1 MGFLSSRTALLIVG
15 ALGSL
20 TAIASLQAPIQS
32 NDTASSRA
40 AQPQIF
46 PPAPTYRFPNGKSL
60 VFTAEWHL
68 FNAGTAT
75 LKFEPDGTTEKLI
88 GGATSAGAVN
98 LLFPVHDR
106 FESHIDPKT
115 FCSTRIFKHTEEGK
129 RKRETQIQL
138 DPARHKSVLDDK
150 NLKTGENK
158 HEENDAPACSTDL
171 LGGFFYLASR
181 PLQPGSVETF
191 PVTDGGKTTNVM
203 ARVEAREEV
212 KVPVK
217 SFHAIRVSIEAT
229 SGKLQGK
236 GHILVWYTDDAEHM
250 PVQMRANLQW
260 GTVNFRLERVE
271 QTN

>member
-1 MGFLSSRTALLIVG
+1 LGGLKATAP
-15 ALGSL
+15 
-20 TAIASLQAPIQS
+20 LQAPIQP
-32 NDTASSRA
+32 NDTASIRL
-40 AQPQIF
+40 AQPQIS

-75 LKFEPDGTTEKLI
+75 IKFEPDGGTEKLI
-88 GGATSAGAVN
+88 AVATSAGAVN

-106 FESHIDPKT
+106 FESHIDPKN
-115 FCSTRIFKHTEEGK
+115 FCSMRIFKHTEEGK

-138 DPARHKSVLDDK
+138 DPARDKSVLDEK
-150 NLKTGENK
+150 NLKTGESK
-158 HEENDAPACSTDL
+158 HEENDAPACSTDI

-181 PLQPGSVETF
+181 PLQPGGVETF
-191 PVTDGGKTTNVM
+191 PVSDGGKTTNVM

-217 SFHAIRVSIEAT
+217 SFPAIRVSIEAT
-229 SGKLQGK
+229 TGKLQGK

-250 PVQMRANLQW
+250 PVQMRATLQW
-260 GTVNFRLERVE
+260 GTVNFKLQRVE
-271 QTN
+271 TTN